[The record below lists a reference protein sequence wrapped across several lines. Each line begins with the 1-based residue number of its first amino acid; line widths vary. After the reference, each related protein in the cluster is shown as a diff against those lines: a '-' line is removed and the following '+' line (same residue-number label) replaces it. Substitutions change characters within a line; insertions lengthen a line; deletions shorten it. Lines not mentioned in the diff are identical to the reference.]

1 MNVIKKYNILI
12 AGARGRDLQNFI
24 VYFRD
29 NPLYNVV
36 CFTATQIP
44 GIENQFVPKEIT
56 GKLYPRGIPTYP
68 ESQLQELIKKHN
80 IDYVYLSYS
89 DLSHQYVMEFA
100 SKVLAAGANFAL
112 LGTRDTYIQ
121 SKKPVISVTAVRTG
135 SGKSQTTR
143 AIAEIFKK
151 QGKKVVGIRH
161 PMPYG
166 DLVQQ
171 EVQRF
176 ETTADLKK
184 NKCTIEEEEE
194 YQPWIDHG
202 FVIYAGVDYQKI
214 IKQAEKEADVI
225 LWDGGN
231 NDWSFYKPDLNI
243 VVADP
248 HRAGHELTYYPGFV
262 NILMADIVIIN
273 KVDSVSKENVQKVQA
288 NIKKYNPQA
297 KIILAKSD
305 VFVEDPKVVKNKRV
319 LVVGDGPTLSHGG
332 MSFGAATLAA
342 QKYGGKI
349 VDVKPF
355 VIGSIKQTYQKYPQ
369 LGKELPA
376 MGYSSKQLKEV
387 EQIIN
392 KVPCDLIL
400 DGSPAHLKKHL
411 KLKKPIIDVTYELD
425 QKSVKELERLLSKS
439 S

>member
-1 MNVIKKYNILI
+1 VNVIKKYNILI

-411 KLKKPIIDVTYELD
+411 KLKKPIMDVTYELD
-425 QKSVKELERLLSKS
+425 QKSVKVLEKLLKKFL
-439 S
+439 